1 MTQYSKGQRIQ
12 YKARDELIEDGFSV
26 MIAARSLGPFD
37 MIAWDAYSVRWIQVK
52 SCSQKR
58 FYKLNQAELQEIE
71 EAVIPCGYDKE
82 VWIWLK
88 RRGWRKWAYR
98 LINTWQWFLI
108 EGNKTLSKKDL
119 KKFID
124 QPLLIAK
131 KPF

>member
-12 YKARDELIEDGFSV
+12 YKARDELIEDGFQV
-26 MIAARSLGPFD
+26 MVSARSLGIFD

-71 EAVIPCGYDKE
+71 EASIPCGFDKE
-82 VWIWLK
+82 VWIWFK
-88 RRGWRKWAYR
+88 NKGWRKFIFQPAGR
-98 LINTWQWFLI
+98 T
-108 EGNKTLSKKDL
+108 L
-119 KKFID
+119 KKGWLLVAGRNTVEKKLM
-124 QPLLIAK
+124 PLDHPYP